1 MAKRKDPAV
10 PTIKILWAKS
20 GNRCAFPG
28 CSQALV
34 EEATAL
40 DGSQVVGE
48 MAHIVAHSKDDGPRS
63 DPEFPRDKIDLPE
76 NLILLCPTHHTIVD
90 KQANSYTVADLRV
103 WKRDREARTME
114 ERAEQIMMVGAAE
127 FEQII
132 GHLGRQSVR
141 PATEILLPTDPSTK
155 MAKNNLT
162 SNVRGFLE
170 MGMLRSRDVG
180 HYVSHMAQIDRTF
193 PERLRDTFRSKYDE
207 LKAAD
212 QDGDELFFGILDWA
226 RQGRGTQE
234 AAVYPV
240 ITYLF
245 ESCELF
251 EP

>member
-1 MAKRKDPAV
+1 MASRKKFTET
-10 PTIKILWAKS
+10 TIKILWAKS

-34 EEATAL
+34 EEATTL

-48 MAHIVAHSKDDGPRS
+48 MAHIVAHSSDEGPRC
-63 DPEFPRDKIDLPE
+63 DPDFPRDKIDLPE

-90 KQANSYTVADLRV
+90 KQANTYTVADLLE
-103 WKRDREARTME
+103 WKQVREAKTQEGM
-114 ERAEQIMMVGAAE
+114 AEKIMMVGAE
-127 FEQII
+127 ELEQIL
-132 GHLGRQSVR
+132 GHLGRQPAR
-141 PATEILLPTDPSTK
+141 PATEIFLPTDPSTK
-155 MAKNNLT
+155 MTKNNLT

-170 MGMLRSRDVG
+170 MGMLRSRDVSQ
-180 HYVSHMAQIDRTF
+180 YVSHMAQIDRTF

-207 LKAAD
+207 LKAAG
-212 QDGDELFFGILDWA
+212 QDGDEVFFGILEWA
-226 RQGRGTQE
+226 RQGRGAQE
-234 AAVYPV
+234 AAVFPV

>member
-1 MAKRKDPAV
+1 MTSRRGFSE
-10 PTIKILWAKS
+10 PTIKIMWARS
-20 GNRCAFPG
+20 GGKCGFPG
-28 CSQALV
+28 CKQSLV
-34 EEATAL
+34 EDATSQ
-40 DGSQVVGE
+40 DGSQPVGE
-48 MAHIVAHSKDDGPRS
+48 MAHIVGHSTEDGPRS
-63 DPEFPRDKIDLPE
+63 DPTYPRDKIDLPE

-90 KQANSYTVADLRV
+90 KQPNTYTVADLRG
-103 WKRDREARTME
+103 WKSTIESWVREQL
-114 ERAEQIMMVGAAE
+114 AEKIMMVGAAE

-132 GHLGRQSVR
+132 GHLGRRSER
-141 PATEILLPTDPSTK
+141 PATEIFLPTDPSIK

-162 SNVRGFLE
+162 SSVRGFLE
-170 MGMLRSRDVG
+170 MGMLRSREVG
-180 HYVSHMAQIDRTF
+180 QYVSHMAQIDRTF

-207 LKAAD
+207 LKAAG

>member
-1 MAKRKDPAV
+1 MASRKKITET
-10 PTIKILWAKS
+10 TIKILWAKS

-28 CSQALV
+28 CSQTLV

-48 MAHIVAHSKDDGPRS
+48 MAHIVAHSSDDGPRS
-63 DPEFPRDKIDLPE
+63 DPAFPRDKIDLPE
-76 NLILLCPTHHTIVD
+76 NLLLLCPTHHTIVD
-90 KQANSYTVADLRV
+90 KQANSYTVSDLTE
-103 WKRDREARTME
+103 WKRAREAKTQEGM
-114 ERAEQIMMVGAAE
+114 AEKIMMVGAAE

-132 GHLGRQSVR
+132 GHLGRRSIR
-141 PATEILLPTDPSTK
+141 PATEIFLPTDPSIK

-162 SNVRGFLE
+162 SSVRGFLE
-170 MGMLRSRDVG
+170 MGMLRSREVG
-180 HYVSHMAQIDRTF
+180 QYVSHMAQIDRTF

-207 LKAAD
+207 LKAAG
-212 QDGDELFFGILDWA
+212 QDGDEVFFGILDWA

>member
-1 MAKRKDPAV
+1 MASRKKFTEK
-10 PTIKILWAKS
+10 TIKILWAKS

-28 CSQALV
+28 CSQLLV
-34 EEATAL
+34 EDATDL
-40 DGSQVVGE
+40 DGSSVVGE
-48 MAHIVAHSKDDGPRS
+48 MAHIVAHSNDDGPRS
-63 DPEFPRDKIDLPE
+63 DPTFPRDKIDLPE
-76 NLILLCPTHHTIVD
+76 NLLLLCPTHHTIVD
-90 KQANSYTVADLRV
+90 KQANSYTVADLTE
-103 WKRDREARTME
+103 WKCVREATTRE
-114 ERAEQIMMVGAAE
+114 ERVEKIMMVGAEE

-132 GHLGRQSVR
+132 GHLGRQPVR
-141 PATEILLPTDPSTK
+141 PATEPILPTDLSTK

-180 HYVSHMAQIDRTF
+180 QYVRHMAQIDRTF

-207 LKAAD
+207 LKAAG
-212 QDGDELFFGILDWA
+212 QDGDEVFFGILEWA
-226 RQGRGTQE
+226 RQGRGAQE
-234 AAVYPV
+234 AAVFPV